1 MVPSNLT
8 HPVILGFRE
17 ARRAGGPRRRPGAG
31 TDRRPDPAARPRARS
46 AVSRPSSAGEELQPP
61 ERDAAAGDVREAGR
75 KCVFPGLGGR
85 PGPVPA
91 VPASASAARG
101 RGQEEGED
109 GGGPGSGGA
118 GH

>member
-1 MVPSNLT
+1 MR
-8 HPVILGFRE
+8 RE
-17 ARRAGGPRRRPGAG
+17 GQAARGGGRGAG
-31 TDRRPDPAARPRARS
+31 TDRRPGPAGPAARPRARS
-46 AVSRPSSAGEELQPP
+46 AVTRPSSAGEGLQPP
-61 ERDAAAGDVREAGR
+61 ALDAAAGDVREAGR

-85 PGPVPA
+85 PGPVLA

-109 GGGPGSGGA
+109 GGGPGGGGA